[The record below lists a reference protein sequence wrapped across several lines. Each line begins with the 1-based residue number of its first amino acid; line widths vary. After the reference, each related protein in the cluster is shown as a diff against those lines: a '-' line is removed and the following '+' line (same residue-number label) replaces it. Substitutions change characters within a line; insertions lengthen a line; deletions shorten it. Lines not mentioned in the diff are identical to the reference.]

1 MSWVATGMIRIR
13 WTSVLLE
20 AEGLYGV
27 LSILSGQVKL
37 QRVAGGCGWF
47 MAPDSSFPV
56 TVYHGITV

>member
-1 MSWVATGMIRIR
+1 MIRIR